1 MSTQAEKIL
10 QLRISRALTYLAT
23 VWKPHAGQIEAGQA
37 VFQEL
42 AKMIYIECGRKFG
55 KSEWAVFLCWMFA
68 ILHANSEV
76 YYLAPAVKLAKELV
90 WSNQRM
96 QTCNSYDRTF
106 RKKMEKILGGEIEIS
121 KQEMRIV
128 LPNNS
133 FIKVDGSDNIDSQ
146 LGLKP
151 DLIVADEFRTFK
163 EDWLEFMTPNLA
175 AKNGTL
181 VCISTPPLGPNRA
194 HEHAREC
201 EIKMKDGNPRYFY
214 LNLPSERNDA
224 VPHLA
229 GWLKDEKERLFSLG
243 RENEWN
249 REYMAQYISS
259 NEHAIIPQLSRK
271 TKTLGNSHYIKEKIA
286 KRHSFE
292 AYICIDP
299 GNSTIAGALL
309 VLIDRISGQLIVLDE
324 FKQYNSQ
331 KTSAMEIWPEIE
343 DKFTI
348 SLEKVGLDQ
357 FIPSKNVILLC
368 PPKAPWFKRDFHEAF
383 DLAMEDVGKECDKPE
398 YNIGLIKDLLI
409 SGTMLVHEDCV
420 ELVKE
425 SETYMRN
432 PKTYGIPGDV
442 SKLLIYSLRG
452 ILLSMGYTTDLIEL
466 KDETPSDEKFLERI
480 TNAKSFDQ
488 RMREIRLDKYGIL
501 TDDEDTLFGED
512 AENYEL

>member
-1 MSTQAEKIL
+1 MSINKFPEI
-10 QLRISRALTYLAT
+10 RIRRALAYLGT

-37 VFQEL
+37 VFMEL

-68 ILHANSEV
+68 ILYANSEV

-121 KQEMRIV
+121 KQEMRII
-128 LPNNS
+128 LPNGS

-194 HEHAREC
+194 YEHATEC
-201 EIKMKDGNPRYFY
+201 KNRMKEGNPRYFY
-214 LNLPSERNDA
+214 LNLPSEKNDA
-224 VPHLA
+224 VPHLKA
-229 GWLKDEKERLFSLG
+229 WLKDEKARLYALG
-243 RENEWN
+243 RENEWL

-259 NEHAIIPQLSRK
+259 NENAIIPQLSRK
-271 TKTLGNSHYIKEKIA
+271 TKTLIGLNTISSKMRKNAKYDSFIYIN
-286 KRHSFE
+286 
-292 AYICIDP
+292 P

-309 VLIDRISGQLIVLDE
+309 VLLDRVSGQVYVLGE
-324 FKQYNSQ
+324 YKQYNSQ
-331 KTSAMEIWPEIE
+331 KTSAMEMWPEIE
-343 DKFTI
+343 DKFSDILKAVKITNI
-348 SLEKVGLDQ
+348 DV
-357 FIPSKNVILLC
+357 SKDITLLC
-368 PPKAPWFKRDFHEAF
+368 PPRTPWIKRDFHEAY
-383 DLAMEDVGKECDKPE
+383 DLVLEDSDKECDKPE
-398 YNIGLIKDLLI
+398 YNVGLIKDLLI
-409 SGTMLVHEDCV
+409 SGKLVINEDCN
-420 ELVKE
+420 ELIKE
-425 SETYMRN
+425 SETYMRH

-442 SKLLIYSLRG
+442 SKLLIYALRAT
-452 ILLSMGYTTDLIEL
+452 LCAMGYTSDLIEL
-466 KDETPSDEKFLERI
+466 SPEKEDDDKFIERI
-480 TNAKSFDQ
+480 LNSKSFDEK
-488 RMREIRLDKYGIL
+488 MRDMRLERYGIL
-501 TDDEDTLFGED
+501 HDEDPNLFPED
-512 AENYEL
+512 MEHDLM